1 MWLEIQY
8 LKPSELKPYSKNARK
23 HTERDVGAII
33 ASIREFGFNGVKKKK
48 GER

>member
-1 MWLEIQY
+1 MSLKIEY
-8 LKPSELKPYSKNARK
+8 LPTGSLKPYNNNARK